1 MVVNIKYVGSKARIS
16 KDIAPIIQACIDDN
30 NINLYYEP
38 FVGGANMIQ
47 HISCKNKYGNDIHKE
62 LIALFKAL
70 QNGYNPPMHIT
81 EDEYNEVRL
90 NKDKYPDYYVGL
102 VGFNATF
109 GSKYFGGYARS
120 FKADGITPR
129 DMPNEAIRNLMAQ
142 APYIQDVIFS
152 QGDYRNVDINEP
164 SVIYCDPP
172 YCNSTKYS
180 TDTFDTVSFWEWVRE
195 KSKTNFVLVSEYS
208 APEDFDCIWSK
219 STTTSLKV
227 NKHEKRTEK
236 LFTYKSG
243 KYAEYIKVN

>member
-1 MVVNIKYVGSKARIS
+1 MVINIKYVGSKARIS

-62 LIALFKAL
+62 LVALFKAL

-109 GSKYFGGYARS
+109 GSKYFGGYARG

-129 DMPNEAIRNLMAQ
+129 DIPNEAIRNLMAQ
-142 APYIQDVIFS
+142 VPYIQDIIFS
-152 QGDYRNVDINEP
+152 QGDYRNVDIDEP

-172 YCNSTKYS
+172 IVILPSMQLIRLIQLAFGNG
-180 TDTFDTVSFWEWVRE
+180 
-195 KSKTNFVLVSEYS
+195 L
-208 APEDFDCIWSK
+208 
-219 STTTSLKV
+219 
-227 NKHEKRTEK
+227 EKRVRRI
-236 LFTYKSG
+236 LFL
-243 KYAEYIKVN
+243 